1 MGCRPLCVGC
11 LLVSLPTGTRQGSRR
26 HQAGRRGRPPPS
38 KKRRGSHRHQ
48 AGRRGSSGRA
58 LRLSPVRSKLR
69 RRRPSTPSKSRP
81 PSRETPLPLSWTSA
95 AADSRRE
102 AAPREVGGLV
112 LQAADAGGHGGD
124 LVERYAMMSSW
135 PTGPPPGPYGGR
147 RSRLGRAAFKQG
159 LHRRSPAAR
168 LAPFHLNRYLSPAL
182 GWVVALNQVV
192 FFTIN
197 FRLFCIPLRCK
208 QRLVPFFFDSL
219 FLYLFFRSI

>member
-1 MGCRPLCVGC
+1 VITWVREHASTNRHLSDAVCFLYLFSRIFLRTNPRFIPSIQPNQAPATPSQPHLILSIPIFSIDGCVCRAAD
-11 LLVSLPTGTRQGSRR
+11 LVASSRGSR
-26 HQAGRRGRPPPS
+26 
-38 KKRRGSHRHQ
+38 
-48 AGRRGSSGRA
+48 
-58 LRLSPVRSKLR
+58 
-69 RRRPSTPSKSRP
+69 
-81 PSRETPLPLSWTSA
+81 
-95 AADSRRE
+95 
-102 AAPREVGGLV
+102 PR
-112 LQAADAGGHGGD
+112 
-124 LVERYAMMSSW
+124 YWMMSSW

-147 RSRLGRAAFKQG
+147 RSRLGSAAFEQG

-168 LAPFHLNRYLSPAL
+168 LAPFYLNRYVSTAL